1 MSQKKSII
9 QKSLH
14 IMAWILGTM
23 AILVLLT
30 ITWVDWEDYRE
41 KDYYTETMSD
51 LQELQFN
58 SSASDTWMVGW
69 STINATPEQPTA
81 LVGYRPRGNY
91 EFVLDSSY
99 VKTLVLGNG
108 KKNVAILNYELLI
121 VHPYLS
127 KRIQAAIRSENLPI
141 DFVYFTATHTH
152 SGHGGYI
159 PGLMGKLAFGGFD
172 ETIVSLLEQK
182 TIVGIKSALATQD
195 TAVLH
200 YQMANA
206 DSLVANRFKPEDPT
220 DPFVRQLVFEK
231 RNGQKGTFLTYSAH
245 PTILSSKYMGLSGDY
260 PFYFNKALEQNG
272 YVFSLFAAGTV
283 GSHRPVAN
291 GNQPEDVKQYALDL
305 NKKLPNQSE
314 KPKRI
319 NKAKIL
325 TACLPIELR
334 EVHYRLSDNI
344 RLRPWIFNWAFGETN
359 AHFDILV
366 LGNTLLIGSSG
377 EISGVFYD
385 KWEKKAAELGLNL
398 IITSFNGGYI
408 GYITPDKYYQEKY
421 HEVRDMNWF
430 GPYNGAYFDE
440 IIGALIEKQQ

>member
-1 MSQKKSII
+1 MNQKKSLLR
-9 QKSLH
+9 KSLRS
-14 IMAWILGTM
+14 IAWILGTI
-23 AILVLLT
+23 AILFLLT
-30 ITWVDWEDYRE
+30 ITWVDWGDYRE
-41 KDYYTETMSD
+41 KDYYTEMMSH

-58 SSASDTWMVGW
+58 SSESDIWMAGW
-69 STINATPEQPTA
+69 SSINATPEQPAA

-91 EFVLDSSY
+91 EFVLDSSF
-99 VKTLVLGNG
+99 VKALVLGNG
-108 KKNVAILNYELLI
+108 KMNVAILNYELLI

-127 KRIQAAIRSENLPI
+127 KRIQAAITNENLPI

-172 ETIVSLLEQK
+172 ENIVSLLEQK
-182 TIVGIKSALATQD
+182 TLEGIKSALATQD

-200 YQMANA
+200 YQRANA
-206 DSLVANRFKPEDPT
+206 DSLVANRFIPEDPS
-220 DPFVRQLVFEK
+220 DPFVRQLVIK
-231 RNGQKGTFLTYSAH
+231 KTNGQIGTFLTYSAH

-260 PFYFNKALEQNG
+260 PFYFNKALEQTG
-272 YVFSLFAAGTV
+272 YDFSLFAAGTV
-283 GSHRPVAN
+283 GSHRPVTN

-305 NKKLPNQSE
+305 NKNLTNQTE
-314 KPKRI
+314 KPKEI
-319 NKAKIL
+319 KKAKIL
-325 TACLPIELR
+325 TAYLPLELR
-334 EVHYRLSDNI
+334 EVHYRLSDNL

-366 LGNTLLIGSSG
+366 LGNTLIIGSSG

-440 IIGALIEKQQ
+440 IIEGLIEKQQ

>member
-1 MSQKKSII
+1 MNQYKSSLQKSIRI
-9 QKSLH
+9 
-14 IMAWILGTM
+14 IAWILGTT

-30 ITWVDWEDYRE
+30 VTVVDWEDYRE
-41 KDYYTETMSD
+41 KDYYTDTMVD

-58 SSASDTWMVGW
+58 SSESDTWMVGW
-69 STINATPEQPTA
+69 STINATPELPTH

-91 EFVLDSSY
+91 EFVLDSSF

-108 KKNVAILNYELLI
+108 EKNVAILNYELLI
-121 VHPYLS
+121 VHPNLS
-127 KRIQAAIRSENLPI
+127 KRIQEAIHKENLPI

-159 PGLMGKLAFGGFD
+159 PGLMGKLAFGGYD
-172 ETIVSLLEQK
+172 ETIVSMLEQK
-182 TIVGIKSALATQD
+182 TLEGIQSALATQD
-195 TAVLH
+195 TAVFH
-200 YQMANA
+200 FQKADA
-206 DSLVANRFKPEDPT
+206 DSLVANRFIPEDPT

-231 RNGQKGTFLTYSAH
+231 RNGKIGTFLTYSAH

-260 PFYFNKALEQNG
+260 PFYFNQELEQNG
-272 YVFSLFAAGTV
+272 YDFSLFAAGTV
-283 GSHRPVAN
+283 GSHRPVAH
-291 GNQPEDVKQYALDL
+291 GNQPENVKRYVLDL
-305 NKKLPNQSE
+305 NKNLKNQTE
-314 KPKRI
+314 IPKVI
-319 NKAKIL
+319 NKAKIM
-325 TACLPIELR
+325 TGILPIALR

-366 LGNTLLIGSSG
+366 LGNTLMIGSSG
-377 EISGVFYD
+377 EISGVFYE
-385 KWEKKAAELGLNL
+385 KWEKKATELGLNL

-408 GYITPDKYYQEKY
+408 GYITPDKYYKEKY

-440 IIGALIEKQQ
+440 IIEGLIEKQQ